1 MSTSRDNNV
10 LIRCEEALGIGWSR
24 NIYLLIAKKVA
35 APGRQEAGS
44 VLMVNRPMNK
54 SEGRINRMGADVPDQ
69 AERSGAGRVLW

>member
-1 MSTSRDNNV
+1 MSG
-10 LIRCEEALGIGWSR
+10 EFLGKRQDDRQILSVPSFEVT
-24 NIYLLIAKKVA
+24 NASLKKLGSLRGVK
-35 APGRQEAGS
+35 AGS